1 MHSGAARLAKSLR
14 RGIKTGAIP
23 ASTSAGQKK
32 IGERAKGVIL
42 KCDTCQKNIEAEST
56 QKEDREVE
64 WGPCAPLY
72 IRGKSVVCHD
82 LFGVCACA
90 HVCVCVRATRR
101 SWGVCASNKIS
112 TKSREHQSEGTV
124 P

>member
-14 RGIKTGAIP
+14 RGIKTGAINIRR
-23 ASTSAGQKK
+23 AQKK

-82 LFGVCACA
+82 LFGVVCTC
-90 HVCVCVRATRR
+90 VCVCACYKKKL
-101 SWGVCASNKIS
+101 GCVCFKQNL
-112 TKSREHQSEGTV
+112 H
-124 P
+124 